1 MKKLRLASVLTFVA
15 LLLTGCYNDIAD
27 DEMEPETLKAK
38 THAKRKVA
46 AGGEGNEEE
55 PDTCRYY
62 KWAELDT
69 IIMVHPTAWTDLK
82 FNVKSKEGFSN
93 EVRPKAT
100 LNVENYG
107 IVENNST
114 AQLLKV
120 ELGNNGKIYCHY
132 NAHILVLKENGNYD
146 YEDYYNRIVTAQLK
160 PKEIIFTH

>member
-55 PDTCRYY
+55 PDTCKYY
-62 KWAELDT
+62 KWAPLDT
-69 IIMVHPTAWTDLK
+69 VITESPSALIDIHVHFTC
-82 FNVKSKEGFSN
+82 NGGFSS
-93 EVRPKAT
+93 ELRPKAT
-100 LNVENYG
+100 LSIDNYG
-107 IVENNST
+107 TNNNSYVSYR
-114 AQLLKV
+114 KV
-120 ELGNNGKIYCHY
+120 ELGNNGQIHCFFSS
-132 NAHILVLKENGNYD
+132 HILSIGGK
-146 YEDYYNRIVTAQLK
+146 YEDSEQIVTAQLK